1 MAVSLELEKA
11 VGDPVMGIDEAGR
24 GPLAGGVYAAAVS
37 VPLALAEQLLVGAWS
52 EINDSKKLTEK
63 KRERL
68 AAVIKSTDG
77 CRWAVASAS
86 PKEIDELNILNATH
100 LAMRRAADEVGAE
113 HVLVDGLPVKTLPH
127 AVNVVKGDAKSL
139 LIAAASILAKTAR
152 DADCLRLE
160 ALYPGYGFAKHK
172 GYPTK
177 DHMEALSRLGPC
189 PEQGTSMKNTIPM
202 LCAAL
207 FALAAFAKTSTPEGW
222 LDDYDAALKKAAAEN
237 KHGVI
242 DFSGSDWCGW
252 CKRLDKEVFATDE
265 FRKGAAEKY
274 VLLMVDSPSDK
285 SLLTPEAAKNNP
297 KLVEKFGI
305 EGYPTVVVLDSKGE
319 EVLRTGYQAGGPEK
333 YLKMLDEEI
342 RFAPEIKKYIKPI
355 EDVLNRHDE
364 QMRKDSD
371 AAMEKVKAK
380 FPRPDKKMSKSE
392 RQKYQQ
398 DAMGYMQKIM
408 FEEVYPKYVPLIEK
422 CFAEAKAMKVPEAL
436 EERKKELIEGEEK
449 RFDML
454 RKALKEHAEKKSEK

>member
-1 MAVSLELEKA
+1 MAVSLEIEKT
-11 VGDPVMGIDEAGR
+11 VGDRVMGIDEAGR

-77 CRWAVASAS
+77 CKWAIASAS

-172 GYPTK
+172 GYPTN

-189 PEQGTSMKNTIPM
+189 PEHRRSFGPV
-202 LCAAL
+202 
-207 FALAAFAKTSTPEGW
+207 
-222 LDDYDAALKKAAAEN
+222 AE
-237 KHGVI
+237 VI
-242 DFSGSDWCGW
+242 
-252 CKRLDKEVFATDE
+252 
-265 FRKGAAEKY
+265 
-274 VLLMVDSPSDK
+274 
-285 SLLTPEAAKNNP
+285 
-297 KLVEKFGI
+297 
-305 EGYPTVVVLDSKGE
+305 
-319 EVLRTGYQAGGPEK
+319 
-333 YLKMLDEEI
+333 
-342 RFAPEIKKYIKPI
+342 
-355 EDVLNRHDE
+355 
-364 QMRKDSD
+364 
-371 AAMEKVKAK
+371 
-380 FPRPDKKMSKSE
+380 
-392 RQKYQQ
+392 
-398 DAMGYMQKIM
+398 
-408 FEEVYPKYVPLIEK
+408 
-422 CFAEAKAMKVPEAL
+422 
-436 EERKKELIEGEEK
+436 
-449 RFDML
+449 
-454 RKALKEHAEKKSEK
+454 